1 MCNLVNQHRSE
12 FTNAGASGDKQV
24 RLREVY
30 LHDNSLPVLSGTEA
44 PAAAAAAATDTR
56 PPEEGLQDR
65 DRLEGR
71 QCILVFSLR
80 SLIVVPRSLQEPV
93 KRPGFPEAL
102 RSQSQLVMASAGLTN
117 FGSWAWMLA
126 RCRSAKHVVVV

>member
-30 LHDNSLPVLSGTEA
+30 LRDNSLPVLSGTEA
-44 PAAAAAAATDTR
+44 PAAAAAAAAAATDTR

-71 QCILVFSLR
+71 QCIW